1 MDFYENAL
9 LPDLAENKIGR
20 RFLTEAAAPRGTNV
34 SVHLELM
41 DTASRARGIIRNED
55 SSWFY
60 LTIYEDNTHCLE
72 WLRAHSD
79 VEIRVVED
87 MYQPTCGTDL
97 IGG

>member
-20 RFLTEAAAPRGTNV
+20 RFLSDAAAPRGTNV
-34 SVHLELM
+34 SVHLELI
-41 DTASRARGIIRNED
+41 DSVARSRSIVRNED
-55 SSWFY
+55 TSWYY

-79 VEIRVVED
+79 VEIRIVD
-87 MYQPTCGTDL
+87 LYMPTCGTD
-97 IGG
+97 IVGG